1 MNLND
6 AMHIRV
12 RFFYN
17 GPTNESSSCTR
28 SLQSVTQPIFIE
40 ISVEFRSI
48 TVSVIF
54 V

>member
-17 GPTNESSSCTR
+17 GPTNESSVVQEIYKVCH
-28 SLQSVTQPIFIE
+28 SLYLE

-48 TVSVIF
+48 TVIF